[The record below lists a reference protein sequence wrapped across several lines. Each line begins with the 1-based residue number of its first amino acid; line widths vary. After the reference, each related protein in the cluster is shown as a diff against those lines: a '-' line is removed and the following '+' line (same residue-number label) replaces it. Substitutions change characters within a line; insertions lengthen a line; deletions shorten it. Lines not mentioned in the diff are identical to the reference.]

1 MYKRQLTA
9 CGRTS
14 EQKVTE
20 IRVAFNQNE
29 NHPQY
34 RAMKA
39 FGEKFEKETKG
50 RYHVTIYPNG
60 VLGEQGAMAEF
71 IRTGA
76 LQMAIVPCSC
86 LLSTSQ
92 GRVRFPTGGIAHEPQ
107 GMIR

>member
-1 MYKRQLTA
+1 MFKKLAMAVGVICLMGMLTA

-39 FGEKFEKETKG
+39 FGEKFEKETNG

-60 VLGEQGAMAEF
+60 VLGEQGAMAAPKAAAG
-71 IRTGA
+71 TAGTVAAKAGA
-76 LQMAIVPCSC
+76 EVQH
-86 LLSTSQ
+86 
-92 GRVRFPTGGIAHEPQ
+92 GRASL
-107 GMIR
+107 

>member
-1 MYKRQLTA
+1 MFKKLAMAVGVICLMGMLTA

-39 FGEKFEKETKG
+39 FGEKFEKETNG

-60 VLGEQGAMAEF
+60 VLGEQWLNLSVQE
-71 IRTGA
+71 RCRWQ
-76 LQMAIVPCSC
+76 LCHVPFRKDMTLTLRS
-86 LLSTSQ
+86 
-92 GRVRFPTGGIAHEPQ
+92 
-107 GMIR
+107 

>member
-1 MYKRQLTA
+1 MLTA

-39 FGEKFEKETKG
+39 FGEKFEKETNG

-60 VLGEQGAMAEF
+60 VLGEQGAMAEIYPYRSAADGNCAMF
-71 IRTGA
+71 R
-76 LQMAIVPCSC
+76 S
-86 LLSTSQ
+86 
-92 GRVRFPTGGIAHEPQ
+92 GRI
-107 GMIR
+107 

>member
-1 MYKRQLTA
+1 MLKKMAIAVGVICLMGMLTA

-39 FGEKFEKETKG
+39 FGEKFEKETNG

-60 VLGEQGAMAEF
+60 VLGEQGAMAVQE
-71 IRTGA
+71 RCRWQ
-76 LQMAIVPCSC
+76 LCHVPFRKDMTLTLRS
-86 LLSTSQ
+86 
-92 GRVRFPTGGIAHEPQ
+92 
-107 GMIR
+107 

>member
-1 MYKRQLTA
+1 MFKKLAMAVGVICLMGMLTA

-39 FGEKFEKETKG
+39 FGEKFEKETNG
-50 RYHVTIYPNG
+50 RYHVTIYHNG
-60 VLGEQGAMAEF
+60 VSVQERCRWQLCH
-71 IRTGA
+71 
-76 LQMAIVPCSC
+76 VPFRKDMTLTLRS
-86 LLSTSQ
+86 
-92 GRVRFPTGGIAHEPQ
+92 
-107 GMIR
+107 

>member
-1 MYKRQLTA
+1 MFKKLAMAVGVICLMGMLTA

-39 FGEKFEKETKG
+39 FWGK
-50 RYHVTIYPNG
+50 I
-60 VLGEQGAMAEF
+60 
-71 IRTGA
+71 
-76 LQMAIVPCSC
+76 
-86 LLSTSQ
+86 
-92 GRVRFPTGGIAHEPQ
+92 
-107 GMIR
+107 

>member
-1 MYKRQLTA
+1 MFKKLAMAVGVICLMGMLTA

-39 FGEKFEKETKG
+39 FGENLRRKQ
-50 RYHVTIYPNG
+50 RDVI
-60 VLGEQGAMAEF
+60 M
-71 IRTGA
+71 
-76 LQMAIVPCSC
+76 
-86 LLSTSQ
+86 
-92 GRVRFPTGGIAHEPQ
+92 
-107 GMIR
+107 